1 MEHTI
6 CLHDQKAQKRRIS
19 KRVTAVKQTL
29 KQAKVSA
36 KRYIDYEPE
45 DDLPD
50 ASASSNEVQ
59 KPTQQ
64 TDLEPTMYCE
74 TIDEERDKNES
85 TLLSETANTLVKVA
99 EQTKS
104 NIEQILNGPKSTAYR
119 DYYRERGKRLNAN
132 AESNTTDT

>member
-64 TDLEPTMYCE
+64 TDPEPTMYCE

-85 TLLSETANTLVKVA
+85 TLLSETANTFVKFA
-99 EQTKS
+99 
-104 NIEQILNGPKSTAYR
+104 
-119 DYYRERGKRLNAN
+119 
-132 AESNTTDT
+132 